1 MNVEFTEEYL
11 EQAFE
16 YYNELIFEGK
26 LPVPWL
32 RWSHSKTRLGVM
44 KYKGMSKLGRT
55 RICDFTISISDYYE
69 LTKEQLEDVLIH
81 EMIHLS
87 ILSAGIEDTSPH
99 GIVFRGMMDKINRTF
114 GRDITISACKQKL
127 QPRVAQQSKDYL
139 ILALEMKDGKYFL
152 SSVNP
157 SATGKLAISLARA
170 HEIAHYAW
178 YQSQDEYFN
187 SMPRVRSLRGRQV
200 SEEVYKTMI
209 GKMKL
214 QR

>member
-16 YYNELIFEGK
+16 YYNELIFDGK

-32 RWSHSKTRLGVM
+32 RWSHSKNRLGVM
-44 KYKGMSKLGRT
+44 KCKGMSKLGRT
-55 RICDFTISISDYYE
+55 RIYDFTISISDYYE

-114 GRDITISACKQKL
+114 GRDITISARKQKL

-139 ILALEMKDGKYFL
+139 VLAFETKDGRFYL

-157 SATGKLAISLARA
+157 SAVEKLISTLERVG
-170 HEIAHYAW
+170 ELVHYTW
-178 YQSQDEYFN
+178 YHSQDEFFQTL
-187 SMPRVRSLRGRQV
+187 PRVRSLRGKPV
-200 SEEVYKTMI
+200 SKEVYTTMI
-209 GKMKL
+209 AKMKL
-214 QR
+214 LK